1 MHAIPVGLES
11 KDLDFEFIK
20 SKMENKRKS
29 VDRITMNLLNNFDF
43 KLKQMKYDNKKY
55 SNKVKIL

>member
-1 MHAIPVGLES
+1 MQAIPVGLES

-29 VDRITMNLLNNFDF
+29 VDRITINLLNNFDF
-43 KLKQMKYDNKKY
+43 KLKYMKYDNKKY